1 MYQAQQ
7 SIAAC
12 YSEGMMILTD
22 LFMWLL
28 AIALIV
34 HTIAE
39 AYLPE
44 YQKVKPNWQAVVF
57 NRLLF
62 LDNLPIFIFVIA
74 VAIAGWRFSIVGG
87 ILPAICL
94 THPLFDHIGLSWR
107 NQQWRPGSWT
117 GIFLLL
123 PLSIMVYVQGLIN
136 HLIQVHELL
145 ISGAIGLAISIW
157 LFWMVGQEPKQS
169 KSK

>member
-1 MYQAQQ
+1 M
-7 SIAAC
+7 
-12 YSEGMMILTD
+12 LFPD
-22 LFMWLL
+22 LSMRLL
-28 AIALIV
+28 AMALII

-44 YQKVKPNWQAVVF
+44 YQKFKPDWRSVVF

-62 LDNLPIFIFVIA
+62 FDNLPIFIFVI
-74 VAIAGWRFSIVGG
+74 VAGSIGWHWSFVGG

-94 THPLFDHIGLSWR
+94 THPLLDHLGLSWKAKK
-107 NQQWRPGSWT
+107 WRPGSYT

-123 PLSIMVYVQGLIN
+123 PLSILVYGLGFSH
-136 HLIQVHELL
+136 HLIQGYELL

-157 LFWMVGQEPKQS
+157 LFWMVEQES
-169 KSK
+169 KDKAYNSPG

>member
-1 MYQAQQ
+1 MR
-7 SIAAC
+7 
-12 YSEGMMILTD
+12 
-22 LFMWLL
+22 LL

-44 YQKVKPNWQAVVF
+44 YQKVKPNWQSVAF

-62 LDNLPIFIFVIA
+62 FDNLPIFIFAIA
-74 VAIAGWRFSIVGG
+74 VGSIGWHWPIVGG

-94 THPLFDHIGLSWR
+94 THPLFDHLGLSWKAKK
-107 NQQWRPGSWT
+107 WRPGSYT
-117 GIFLLL
+117 GLFLLL
-123 PLSIMVYVQGLIN
+123 PLSILVYGLGFSH
-136 HLIQVHELL
+136 HLIQGYELL

-157 LFWMVGQEPKQS
+157 LLWMVDQES
-169 KSK
+169 KDKAV